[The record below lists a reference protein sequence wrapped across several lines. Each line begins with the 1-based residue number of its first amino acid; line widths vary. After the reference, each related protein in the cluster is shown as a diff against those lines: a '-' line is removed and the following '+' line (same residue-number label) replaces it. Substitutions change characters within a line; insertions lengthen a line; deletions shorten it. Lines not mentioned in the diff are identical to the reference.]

1 MSFFGNQKRL
11 LLSISALSSSATQS
25 IDTTEVDV
33 NVFNSQSLTQLVSS
47 IGYPSISAAS
57 QQITL
62 EAGWKYALYVRIK
75 VDDSSLTTT
84 EYLRFFI
91 SDTSNNALSSI
102 GIQIIYRDNSAILGQ
117 ENCIAYIDATSGS
130 QTIKIRAQKVT
141 STGTVTI
148 NGNTDAAALNFK
160 SHILIKA
167 WR

>member
-1 MSFFGNQKRL
+1 MSYFGYEKRL
-11 LLSISALSSSATQS
+11 LLSISALSSSTTQS
-25 IDTTEVDV
+25 IDATEVDV
-33 NVFNSQSLTQLVSS
+33 NVFDSQSLTQLVSS

-91 SDTSNNALSSI
+91 SDTSNNVLSSI
-102 GIQIIYRDNSAILGQ
+102 GIQIIYRDNSAVLGQ
-117 ENCIAYIDATSGS
+117 ENCIAYIDATSAS

-148 NGNTDAAALNFK
+148 NGNTDAGALNFK